1 MSMRYMSPRGRL
13 TQRKQSGVGGFIELF
28 AFALFI
34 IVLALLGLDICM
46 AIFGASINDN
56 ACRDA
61 TRAATSADN
70 KPKALNMAKTALKAH
85 PTDGRFITQPSLV
98 SLEYQDWNGSPPT
111 DTSPYVS
118 VTTETT
124 VSVPAPI
131 FFFGA
136 TFIKD
141 GKAQFFQ
148 KYTFPIVKAKF
159 IKYP

>member
-1 MSMRYMSPRGRL
+1 MNTRRL
-13 TQRKQSGVGGFIELF
+13 NNQRTQSGIGGFIEIF

-34 IVLALLGLDICM
+34 VVVGLLGLDVCM
-46 AIFGASINDN
+46 AIFGANVNDS

-61 TRAATSADN
+61 TRAATSADS
-70 KPKALNMAKTALKAH
+70 KPKALTMANTALKAH
-85 PTDGRFITQPSLV
+85 ATDGRFITQPTLV
-98 SLEYQDWNGSPPT
+98 ALDYQDWGGSPPP

-118 VTTETT
+118 VTTQTI

-136 TFIKD
+136 SFIKD